1 MLNTLIS
8 SKTRLNLLLRFFI
21 NLAKKSHLRGI
32 ANDLNESTNS
42 IRLELNNLTE
52 AGYLIKKKEKN
63 KVNYLANKKHPLFH
77 VLIDLVR
84 KHTGIESIIN
94 NIVSAIDDLNKIY
107 LIGDYA
113 KGIDSGTI
121 KIYLD
126 GKIIDPEYINEVIK
140 KTEVKINRKIILLN
154 EIDPF
159 ESKLLIYESN
169 RALIIW
175 EEFDFILARLN
186 INNCFIFLDFL
197 LLYLSNLLNL

>member
-8 SKTRLNLLLRFFI
+8 SKTRLNLLLRFFL

-63 KVNYLANKKHPLFH
+63 KVNYLANKNHPLFH
-77 VLIDLVR
+77 VLVDLVR

-94 NIVSAIDDLNKIY
+94 NIVSVIDDLNKIY

-113 KGIDSGTI
+113 KGIDSGII

-126 GKIIDPEYINEVIK
+126 GKIIDPEYIYEVIK
-140 KTEVKINRKIILLN
+140 KTEIKINRKIIL
-154 EIDPF
+154 IDDVDPF
-159 ESKLLIYESN
+159 DDKLLIYESK
-169 RALIIW
+169 
-175 EEFDFILARLN
+175 
-186 INNCFIFLDFL
+186 
-197 LLYLSNLLNL
+197 

>member
-8 SKTRLNLLLRFFI
+8 SKTRLNLLLRFFL

-63 KVNYLANKKHPLFH
+63 KVNYLANKNHPLFH
-77 VLIDLVR
+77 VLVDLVR

-94 NIVSAIDDLNKIY
+94 NIVSVIDDLNKIY

-113 KGIDSGTI
+113 KGIDSGII

-126 GKIIDPEYINEVIK
+126 GKIIDPEYIYEVIK
-140 KTEVKINRKIILLN
+140 KTEIKINRKIILID

-159 ESKLLIYESN
+159 DDKLIIYESK
-169 RALIIW
+169 
-175 EEFDFILARLN
+175 
-186 INNCFIFLDFL
+186 
-197 LLYLSNLLNL
+197 